1 MKTLEPTKFV
11 QQILDFQKTAFDNTF
26 NAMIMVQGQTE
37 KMTETF
43 LTKNSMIPEE
53 GQKMLQE
60 WMLAFKKGQEDFKKT
75 MDENFKKF
83 ESFVAENAGKADKST
98 GKAAK

>member
-1 MKTLEPTKFV
+1 MKTLEPTKIA
-11 QQILDFQKTAFDNTF
+11 QQIIEFQKTAFDNTF
-26 NAMIMVQGQTE
+26 NAMVMVQNQTE
-37 KMTETF
+37 KMAETF
-43 LTKNSMIPEE
+43 LSKNNMIPEE

-75 MDENFKKF
+75 VDENFKKF
-83 ESFVAENAGKADKST
+83 ESLIVESTAKTEKAA

>member
-1 MKTLEPTKFV
+1 MKTLEPAKFA

-26 NAMIMVQGQTE
+26 NAMLMVQGQTE

-43 LTKNSMIPEE
+43 LTKNNMIPEE
-53 GQKMLQE
+53 GQKMIHE
-60 WMLAFKKGQEDFKKT
+60 WTMAFKKGQEDFKKT

-83 ESFVAENAGKADKST
+83 ESFVSESASRTEKSAGKTSK
-98 GKAAK
+98 